1 MNDSSICN
9 HKTKRFDCQRL
20 EESDERD
27 RLMVFLF
34 IVVITIKYLQLID
47 MGGLRTTGH
56 REGYT
61 VMEAGVNYLQ
71 HQYVK
76 TRGIKYM

>member
-1 MNDSSICN
+1 
-9 HKTKRFDCQRL
+9 
-20 EESDERD
+20 
-27 RLMVFLF
+27 MVFLF